1 MQDEI
6 LKLST
11 KILKEMIRQKIYK
24 IETEYKVNIRLIYDL
39 MSFNLKKT
47 LEAKVDQSVYCIL
60 GKIIK
65 EKSSLFSGSI
75 T

>member
-6 LKLST
+6 LKFST
-11 KILKEMIRQKIYK
+11 KILKEIIRKNIR
-24 IETEYKVNIRLIYDL
+24 IETEEEVNIRLIYDL
-39 MSFNLKKT
+39 MSFNWKKT

-65 EKSSLFSGSI
+65 EKSSLFSGSV

>member
-6 LKLST
+6 LKFST
-11 KILKEMIRQKIYK
+11 KILKEIIRQEIYK
-24 IETEYKVNIRLIYDL
+24 IEKEVKVNRRLIYDL

-60 GKIIK
+60 GRIIK
-65 EKSSLFSGSI
+65 EKLSLFSGSI